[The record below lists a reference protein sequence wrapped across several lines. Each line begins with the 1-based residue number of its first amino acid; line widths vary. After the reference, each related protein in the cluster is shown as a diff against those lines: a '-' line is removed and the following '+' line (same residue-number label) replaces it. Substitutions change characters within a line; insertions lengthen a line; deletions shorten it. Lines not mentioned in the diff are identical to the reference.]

1 MRLIEPLITKIIDKK
16 IGHWILIKDSPG
28 AKDVLE
34 LSKQLHRKGK
44 TWFAS
49 IVKIAETTENK
60 NEFCDNTKK

>member
-1 MRLIEPLITKIIDKK
+1 MLIQ
-16 IGHWILIKDSPG
+16 
-28 AKDVLE
+28 DVLE

-49 IVKIAETTENK
+49 VVKIAETTENK